1 MSDTNKQ
8 KIKNQSFLILA
19 IVFVAYSV
27 VAFVL
32 PLPKNGVFWIAYA
45 FAVVALGVQ
54 IPADQIAFS
63 KGKGAKSKF
72 YGFPIARIAFVYA
85 AAQLILSSAAML
97 CASFAP
103 MWLVVIVFT
112 LTFAAA
118 SIGFIAA
125 DAMRDEIHRQDKT
138 VVANVR
144 LMRELQSKMRTM
156 PSLCEDAEAKT
167 AVTELEELMRYSDP
181 VSNDATAEIESE
193 LAAAIDELQ
202 QSVVDGDT
210 GAILGMCKKCTALL
224 NERNSLCELNK

>member
-8 KIKNQSFLILA
+8 KIKNQSYLILA

-32 PLPKNGVFWIAYA
+32 PLPKNGVFWIAYV
-45 FAVVALGVQ
+45 FAVIALGLQ

-85 AAQLILSSAAML
+85 AAQLILSLVAML
-97 CASFAP
+97 CSKFAP
-103 MWLVVIVFT
+103 AWVVVILFT
-112 LTFAAA
+112 LMLAAA

-138 VVANVR
+138 VAANVR

-181 VSNDATAEIESE
+181 VSNDATAAIEAE
-193 LAAAIDELQ
+193 LMTNVDELQ
-202 QSVVDGDT
+202 AALVDGENE
-210 GAILGMCKKCTALL
+210 AILAMCKKCTALL
-224 NERNSLCELNK
+224 GERNSLCRLNK